1 MHAKIKEMYV
11 RAKMLNLEF
20 YKQFQEIEAEFNLS
34 NLAGKVDTVYGLQ
47 KTSEMLTDI
56 RKQIDKL
63 EKRLGLHTCMVM
75 EFEQV
80 HRLKTDHC
88 SAGMKIE
95 QFINLPHKRE
105 KDPEK
110 FDRLMGQLGV
120 PSDISEH
127 EVVRFHWPAYKE
139 WFSKRQADGE
149 PLPIGV
155 DPDDVYA
162 EYSVQTRKVRE
173 PDE

>member
-1 MHAKIKEMYV
+1 MHTKIKEMYV
-11 RAKMLNLEF
+11 AAKRLHHQL
-20 YKQFQEIEAEFNLS
+20 YQQFQEIEAQFNLS
-34 NLAGKVDTVYGLQ
+34 NLAEKVDTVYGLQ
-47 KTSEMLTDI
+47 KTSQMLTDI

-63 EKRLGLHTCMVM
+63 ERKLGLQACVVM

-80 HRLKTDHC
+80 HRLKTEHC

-95 QFINLPHKRE
+95 QFVNLPHKRE

-110 FDRLMGQLGV
+110 FDELMAQLGV
-120 PSDISEH
+120 PAEIAQQ

-139 WFSKRQADGE
+139 WLSARQANGD
-149 PLPIGV
+149 PLPAGV

-162 EYSVQTRKVRE
+162 EYSVQTRKLRE